1 MSTCCQRFYNY
12 LELKS
17 KHPDAAVPP
26 LDKTLKRI
34 TEPDPELL
42 AKKKSAIDS
51 LLRHFEVKEKPKV
64 SFIKSPRKQKFP
76 ISPYIYFGDIFPGL

>member
-1 MSTCCQRFYNY
+1 M
-12 LELKS
+12 KS

-42 AKKKSAIDS
+42 AEKKSAVDS
-51 LLRHFEVKEKPKV
+51 LLRHFEVKENPKV
-64 SFIKSPRKQKFP
+64 SSVKFPLKQKFP
-76 ISPYIYFGDIFPGL
+76 ILPYICLCDIFSGL